1 MPLSRKGNA
10 EVRTGPVG
18 IGLDALSL
26 RFLWKLQVMMHYLH
40 CISNDGQK
48 SIPHLELRTS
58 DTNLKVIREQLTS
71 EVCF

>member
-1 MPLSRKGNA
+1 MEIAG
-10 EVRTGPVG
+10 G
-18 IGLDALSL
+18 
-26 RFLWKLQVMMHYLH
+26 
-40 CISNDGQK
+40 NDGQK